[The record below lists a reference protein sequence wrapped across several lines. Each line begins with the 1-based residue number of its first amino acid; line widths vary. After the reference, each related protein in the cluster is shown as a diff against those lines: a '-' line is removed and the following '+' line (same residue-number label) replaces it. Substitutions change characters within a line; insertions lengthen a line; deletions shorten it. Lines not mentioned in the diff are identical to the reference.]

1 MSTESLRS
9 SWREEFA
16 QNLIGERLP
25 EFRALGQRLAD
36 RLKSALP
43 ADMTTSFDVAD
54 PDSPNYYTLTVS
66 AKDADEINS
75 VSFKADFDY
84 LQRKVHIDKF
94 NVMGLRGQGIGHQFF
109 QEFMHECR
117 AARYYTLNLQSSDI
131 GSYFWIGQKFLP
143 DSVAHLCPKIE
154 SRLDE
159 LAKWLGPDPIET
171 ARAILADVRSGQ
183 VAKLRDLA
191 QLGYG
196 EDVQAAF
203 ASQEFAAA
211 KDRLEFQGWG
221 GPSDEFAAE
230 IFLLAKSFGS
240 THTPTL
246 GQVLLVGTG
255 WRGSQILQP
264 LEAAPVPQVQMGF
277 STPACAR

>member
-1 MSTESLRS
+1 MESLRS

-25 EFRALGQRLAD
+25 EFRALGQLLAA

-84 LQRKVHIDKF
+84 LQRKVHVDKF
-94 NVMGLRGQGIGHQFF
+94 NVIGLRGQGIGHQFF

-131 GSYFWIGQKFLP
+131 GSYFWIGQNSVLIAWLIFAQKLKAVWMNWRNGSAQTLLKPHEPFLP
-143 DSVAHLCPKIE
+143 TFAQGR
-154 SRLDE
+154 SRNC
-159 LAKWLGPDPIET
+159 GI
-171 ARAILADVRSGQ
+171 
-183 VAKLRDLA
+183 
-191 QLGYG
+191 
-196 EDVQAAF
+196 
-203 ASQEFAAA
+203 
-211 KDRLEFQGWG
+211 
-221 GPSDEFAAE
+221 
-230 IFLLAKSFGS
+230 
-240 THTPTL
+240 
-246 GQVLLVGTG
+246 
-255 WRGSQILQP
+255 
-264 LEAAPVPQVQMGF
+264 
-277 STPACAR
+277 